1 MISAATEPGKT
12 KSRYGHAQILISQ
25 RCQIKFP
32 NIHVSLLE
40 MFTKSSR
47 MQFEDRKLSE
57 TVGIRRKLS
66 VRKK

>member
-1 MISAATEPGKT
+1 MQQPLALLTNK
-12 KSRYGHAQILISQ
+12 K

-32 NIHVSLLE
+32 NIHVRLLE

-57 TVGIRRKLS
+57 TVGNCRYGRNKYKET
-66 VRKK
+66 RNH

>member
-1 MISAATEPGKT
+1 MQQPLALLTNK
-12 KSRYGHAQILISQ
+12 K

-32 NIHVSLLE
+32 NIHVRLLE

-57 TVGIRRKLS
+57 NRRKLS